1 MRARLHQVLHLVRDG
16 GEGRVIQLRHLY
28 NKHRHHDKRDK
39 RVKTH
44 VYNVSPGTGMRPL
57 PAGLLVPGRG
67 ARGGGPG
74 GT

>member
-16 GEGRVIQLRHLY
+16 GEGRVIQLRYLDI
-28 NKHRHHDKRDK
+28 NIVITGSRDT
-39 RVKTH
+39 RVKIH